1 MPKIFANSA
10 TTWCHAASAGFWFPD
25 RDSKYRFNAACSA
38 TERCA
43 ADGGTTDEGRP
54 YFVRELVKGIPLV
67 PYCDERRLT
76 VAARLDLFVQVCQ
89 AVQQAHQTGIIHR
102 DIKPTNILVT
112 EHDGRPVPKDQKCVE
127 VVFDPVGR
135 TALRLPV

>member
-1 MPKIFANSA
+1 MRSNV
-10 TTWCHAASAGFWFPD
+10 
-25 RDSKYRFNAACSA
+25 ACSA
-38 TERCA
+38 IERCA
-43 ADGGTTDEGRP
+43 ADGGTTDDGRP

-67 PYCDERRLT
+67 PYCDERRLI